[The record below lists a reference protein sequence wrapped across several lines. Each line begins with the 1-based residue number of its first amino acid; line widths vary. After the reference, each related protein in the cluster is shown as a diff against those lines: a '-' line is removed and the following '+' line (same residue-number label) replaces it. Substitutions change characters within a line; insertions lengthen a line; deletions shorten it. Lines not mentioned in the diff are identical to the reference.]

1 MTAQKTMTTRAWALM
16 GLLGLI
22 WGGSFLCNRV
32 ALAEAGVATTVALR
46 VGGAAV
52 VLWAYVLLARLPL
65 PRRAWTWAA
74 MILMGVLGNVLPFT
88 LITWGQRSIEVGLAA
103 ILNASTAIMGV
114 LVAALAFRDETLTPA
129 KAFGVLLGFAGVV
142 VVIGPGALRHL
153 DVTSLAQLA
162 VVGAS
167 LSYAVSGSF
176 ARRAFADTAPEV
188 AAAGMLAGSALV
200 MIPAALVVD
209 GWPDRSWSP
218 SVWGAILYL
227 AVVASALAYLI
238 FYRLI
243 RVVGAGNTSL
253 TTLLVAPVAIVLGA
267 LVYREQLP
275 LRDYV
280 GFALL
285 ALGLL
290 VIDGRVLRG
299 AREARA

>member
-1 MTAQKTMTTRAWALM
+1 MTTQKTMTTRAWALM

-22 WGGSFLCNRV
+22 WGGSFLSNRL
-32 ALAEAGVATTVALR
+32 AIAEAGVATTVALR
-46 VGGAAV
+46 VGGAAI

-65 PRRAWTWAA
+65 PRHGRTWAA
-74 MILMGVLGNVLPFT
+74 MLLMGLLGNVLPFT

-129 KAFGVLLGFAGVV
+129 KALGVLLGFAGVV

-162 VVGAS
+162 VVAAS

-176 ARRAFADTAPEV
+176 ARRAFGDTAPEV

-200 MIPAALVVD
+200 MVPAALLLD
-209 GWPDRSWSP
+209 GWPDRAWSP

-275 LRDYV
+275 LRDYL

-290 VIDGRVLRG
+290 IIDGRVLRAG
-299 AREARA
+299 PEARA

>member
-1 MTAQKTMTTRAWALM
+1 
-16 GLLGLI
+16 
-22 WGGSFLCNRV
+22 
-32 ALAEAGVATTVALR
+32 
-46 VGGAAV
+46 VGGAAA
-52 VLWAYVLLARLPL
+52 VLWAYVGLARLPL
-65 PRRAWTWAA
+65 PRSARTWVA
-74 MILMGVLGNVLPFT
+74 MLLMGLLGNVLPFT

-129 KAFGVLLGFAGVV
+129 KALGVALGFAGVV

-162 VVGAS
+162 VVAAS

-176 ARRAFADTAPEV
+176 ARRAFGDTAPEV

-200 MIPAALVVD
+200 MVPAALLLD
-209 GWPDRSWSP
+209 GWPDRAWSP

-243 RVVGAGNTSL
+243 RMVGAGNTSL

-275 LRDYV
+275 LRDYL

-290 VIDGRVLRG
+290 IIDGRLLRAG
-299 AREARA
+299 REARA